1 MPPARKTGF
10 TVQTGSGGGGG
21 GGGGGI
27 RQQYQEHYFSLHN
40 HLLQ

>member
-10 TVQTGSGGGGG
+10 TVQTGSGG